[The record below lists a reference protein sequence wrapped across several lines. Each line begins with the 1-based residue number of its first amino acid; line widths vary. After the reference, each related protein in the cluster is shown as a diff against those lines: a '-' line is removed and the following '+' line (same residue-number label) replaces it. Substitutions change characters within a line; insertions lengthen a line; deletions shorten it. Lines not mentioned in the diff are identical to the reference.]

1 MENTAR
7 DLLDCVNAIEDGE
20 YTPGE
25 MSASE
30 MRGLRDIVELAEAI
44 TQQLEY
50 EIADLLGE
58 WWKHIEIY
66 LTNITSG

>member
-1 MENTAR
+1 MSYCRMENTAR
-7 DLLDCVNAIEDGE
+7 DLQDCVNAIENGE

-25 MSASE
+25 MSTRE
-30 MRGLRDIVELAEAI
+30 QLGLRDIVELAEAI

-58 WWKHIEIY
+58 
-66 LTNITSG
+66 

>member
-1 MENTAR
+1 MANMSYCRMENTAR
-7 DLLDCVNAIEDGE
+7 DLQNCVNAIEDGE

-30 MRGLRDIVELAEAI
+30 MRGLRDIVELAEVI

-50 EIADLLGE
+50 QIDELINE
-58 WWKHIEIY
+58 
-66 LTNITSG
+66 

>member
-1 MENTAR
+1 MANMSYCRMENTAR
-7 DLLDCVNAIEDGE
+7 DLQDCVNAIEEGE

-30 MRGLRDIVELAEAI
+30 MRGLREIVELAEVI

-50 EIADLLGE
+50 QIDELINE
-58 WWKHIEIY
+58 
-66 LTNITSG
+66 

>member
-7 DLLDCVNAIEDGE
+7 DLQDCVNAIEDGE

-30 MRGLRDIVELAEAI
+30 MRGLREIVELAEVI

-50 EIADLLGE
+50 DIDELINE
-58 WWKHIEIY
+58 
-66 LTNITSG
+66 

>member
-1 MENTAR
+1 MSYCRMENTAR
-7 DLLDCVNAIEDGE
+7 DLQDCVNAIEDGE

-30 MRGLRDIVELAEAI
+30 KRGLRDIVELAEVI

-50 EIADLLGE
+50 EIEDLINE
-58 WWKHIEIY
+58 
-66 LTNITSG
+66 

>member
-1 MENTAR
+1 MANMSYCRMENTAR
-7 DLLDCVNAIEDGE
+7 DLQDCVNAIEDGE

-30 MRGLRDIVELAEAI
+30 MRGLREIVELAEVI

-50 EIADLLGE
+50 DIEDLINE
-58 WWKHIEIY
+58 
-66 LTNITSG
+66 

>member
-1 MENTAR
+1 MANMSYCRMENTAR
-7 DLLDCVNAIEDGE
+7 DLQDCVNAIEDGE

-30 MRGLRDIVELAEAI
+30 MRGLRDIVELAEVI

-50 EIADLLGE
+50 EIEELINE
-58 WWKHIEIY
+58 
-66 LTNITSG
+66 

>member
-1 MENTAR
+1 MANMSYCRMENTAR
-7 DLLDCVNAIEDGE
+7 DLQDCVNAIEDGE

-44 TQQLEY
+44 TQELEY

-58 WWKHIEIY
+58 
-66 LTNITSG
+66 